1 MRLIPYSRLT
11 ATPWKNGGG
20 ETREIAA
27 FPPGAGFD
35 GFDWRLSIATI
46 AGDGAFSAF
55 PGIDRRLILLA
66 GNGVALRLDEGAE
79 HVLQPGDL
87 LAFAGE
93 QAVRSRLLEGRVQDL
108 NVMLR
113 RGRMTARIDR
123 VTLRG
128 TAGFD
133 LGEDGG
139 AVVLR
144 TGRAALPDGAPLGPR
159 DTVLCDP
166 GTAGEVTLTGE
177 AELVLIRFRRPGGAS
192 GPDHPAAGG

>member
-1 MRLIPYSRLT
+1 MRLIPYSRLI

-35 GFDWRLSIATI
+35 DFDWRLSIATI
-46 AGDGAFSAF
+46 AEDGAFSAF

-66 GNGVALRLDEGAE
+66 GNGVALQLDDGAE
-79 HVLQPGDL
+79 HVLQAGDL

-93 QAVRSRLLEGRVQDL
+93 QAVRSRLLDGSVQDL

-123 VTLRG
+123 VTLQG
-128 TAGFD
+128 TARLD
-133 LGEDGG
+133 AGEGGG

-144 TGRAALPDGAPLGPR
+144 NGRAHLADGTPLAPR
-159 DTVLCDP
+159 DTILCDP
-166 GTAGEVTLTGE
+166 GEAGEIMLTGE
-177 AELVLIRFRRPGGAS
+177 AELVLIRFRGVGGDRGA
-192 GPDHPAAGG
+192 GQAPAGG